1 MDKTDPLILL
11 RKSLNNPQA
20 QFRTG
25 QLEAIEKLT
34 IDKQKLLV
42 VQRTG
47 WGKSSVYFISSK
59 ILRDQGKGP
68 AIIISPLL
76 ALMRNQIEAAERLG
90 IKAVSIN
97 STNYE
102 AWSQLK
108 KDVLEDRV
116 DAVLISPERLANERF
131 VEEVLYP
138 IADKIGL
145 FVVDEAHCISD
156 WGHDFRP
163 DYRRI
168 VGILKVM
175 PVGMPVLGTTA
186 TANNRVVDDIK
197 EQLGGINV
205 IRGSLTRESLRLQNI
220 VLPDQA
226 SRLAWLTENIPRM
239 EGSGIVY
246 VLTKKDA
253 RIVAEWLIDADIDAA
268 AYYSGV
274 EDPNF
279 DDSNAYREYLEDM
292 LYNNELKVLVAST
305 ALGMGYDKPDLSFV
319 VHYQAPGSII
329 AYYQQVGRAGR
340 AIESAYGVLLSG
352 QEDGDV
358 HRYFRESAF
367 PSEAVVNMILKTIE
381 EHDGLSVP
389 GLTKE
394 LNLKWGQINK
404 TLKYLSVEQ
413 PSPIVK
419 VGSEW
424 KRAAVAY
431 RLDSEKIERL
441 TNQRYQ
447 EWQKVQEYI
456 GTDTCLMTFLQEE
469 LDDPHVS
476 RCGKCANCLDKPIF
490 PDKVLHTNILEASI
504 YLKHSEFEI
513 QPRKI
518 ITGSPLPEYGW
529 NGKIAPDNQAEIGR
543 VLSRWGDAGWGKI
556 VADDKR
562 TGYFRDELVDAMCEM
577 ITERWQPDP
586 FPEWVTC
593 IPSYRH
599 PNLVPNFAKRLAEK
613 LNIPFKPVIVK
624 AKDNEPQKKQE
635 NSLHQCHNLDGVF
648 QITGDVENKP
658 VFLIDDAIDSGWTFT
673 IATTLLK
680 NSGAGLVY
688 PVALTSTSVSD

>member
-175 PVGMPVLGTTA
+175 PAGMPVLGTTA

-205 IRGSLTRESLRLQNI
+205 IRGSLTRESLSLQNI

-226 SRLAWLTENIPRM
+226 SRLAWLSENIPKM

-253 RIVAEWLIDADIDAA
+253 RIVAEWLIRSGIDAA

-279 DDSNAYREYLEDM
+279 EDSNAYREYMEDM

-329 AYYQQVGRAGR
+329 AYYQQIEAQVAEMMKGLQDSERPSVLVLQYSDDGGEISFKVPPASYLQTTMVQNAGGNPVWLGVDGGSDGWIQVGLEQIA
-340 AIESAYGVLLSG
+340 VWNP
-352 QEDGDV
+352 DV
-358 HRYFRESAF
+358 IF
-367 PSEAVVNMILKTIE
+367 VVNYAGDSVETAQQLVESKNWEGLQATKNGQVYGYPSDYASWDLIDPRWILGQQWLATILQPERAAGIDLHAQVISFYHDLYRLSETQIE
-381 EHDGLSVP
+381 ESILP
-389 GLTKE
+389 
-394 LNLKWGQINK
+394 
-404 TLKYLSVEQ
+404 
-413 PSPIVK
+413 
-419 VGSEW
+419 
-424 KRAAVAY
+424 
-431 RLDSEKIERL
+431 RLD
-441 TNQRYQ
+441 
-447 EWQKVQEYI
+447 
-456 GTDTCLMTFLQEE
+456 
-469 LDDPHVS
+469 
-476 RCGKCANCLDKPIF
+476 
-490 PDKVLHTNILEASI
+490 
-504 YLKHSEFEI
+504 EI
-513 QPRKI
+513 K
-518 ITGSPLPEYGW
+518 
-529 NGKIAPDNQAEIGR
+529 
-543 VLSRWGDAGWGKI
+543 
-556 VADDKR
+556 
-562 TGYFRDELVDAMCEM
+562 
-577 ITERWQPDP
+577 
-586 FPEWVTC
+586 
-593 IPSYRH
+593 
-599 PNLVPNFAKRLAEK
+599 
-613 LNIPFKPVIVK
+613 
-624 AKDNEPQKKQE
+624 
-635 NSLHQCHNLDGVF
+635 
-648 QITGDVENKP
+648 
-658 VFLIDDAIDSGWTFT
+658 
-673 IATTLLK
+673 
-680 NSGAGLVY
+680 
-688 PVALTSTSVSD
+688 